1 MNPILATLWLLG
13 ATLLVLAA
21 KSEPTLG
28 QCYSCGE
35 VLYARPYVPVCCPGC
50 RAVNWFWL

>member
-1 MNPILATLWLLG
+1 MNPILPTLWLLG

-35 VLYARPYVPVCCPGC
+35 VLLGLLRALRWAR
-50 RAVNWFWL
+50 RAAGG

>member
-1 MNPILATLWLLG
+1 MSPILATLWLLG

-50 RAVNWFWL
+50 RAVNWL